1 MSPEEIGSLL
11 RVKREELGRTIADAA
26 SATKISSRFLLDME
40 KGEFRKLGERPYVIG
55 FVKTYA
61 KYLGLCEKNISE
73 IIKSAHPEYE
83 APKLQIYKTPLSE
96 QAVTS
101 KIPNGVFR
109 QGFEFLSYRLDRL
122 LHGVRRTVL
131 TSPLGSIGCSIWN
144 CSEWNGQAKLLL
156 RRVWARFRAN
166 FL

>member
-1 MSPEEIGSLL
+1 MSPEEIGLL
-11 RVKREELGRTIADAA
+11 LQLTRENLGRSISDVA
-26 SATKISSRFLLDME
+26 SATKISSTFLLDME

-73 IIKSAHPEYE
+73 IIMRAYPEYE

-109 QGFEFLSYRLDRL
+109 QGFKFLSYRLDRL
-122 LHGVRRTVL
+122 LH
-131 TSPLGSIGCSIWN
+131 
-144 CSEWNGQAKLLL
+144 SE
-156 RRVWARFRAN
+156 
-166 FL
+166 

>member
-1 MSPEEIGSLL
+1 MGLL
-11 RVKREELGRTIADAA
+11 LQLTRENLGRSISDVA
-26 SATKISSRFLLDME
+26 SATKISSTFLLDME
-40 KGEFRKLGERPYVIG
+40 NGEFRKLGERPYVIG

-73 IIKSAHPEYE
+73 IIRRAYPEYE

-109 QGFEFLSYRLDRL
+109 QGFEFLSYRLVRL
-122 LHGVRRTVL
+122 LQGVRRTVL

>member
-1 MSPEEIGSLL
+1 VSTEEIGSLL

-73 IIKSAHPEYE
+73 MVRKNHPEYE
-83 APKLQIYKTPLSE
+83 ASKFQNYKPSQIKY
-96 QAVTS
+96 
-101 KIPNGVFR
+101 
-109 QGFEFLSYRLDRL
+109 
-122 LHGVRRTVL
+122 
-131 TSPLGSIGCSIWN
+131 
-144 CSEWNGQAKLLL
+144 
-156 RRVWARFRAN
+156 
-166 FL
+166 